1 MIRNYD
7 LKFKGDG
14 FIIFYPILSL
24 HYLLYQQGIPGLDKF
39 YHIFLIA
46 EFETLRQI
54 LVHFPL
60 QL

>member
-1 MIRNYD
+1 MIKIG
-7 LKFKGDG
+7 LQFKEDG
-14 FIIFYPILSL
+14 FIIFYPILPL
-24 HYLLYQQGIPGLDKF
+24 HCLLYQQGIPGVDKF
-39 YHIFLIA
+39 YHIFLIV